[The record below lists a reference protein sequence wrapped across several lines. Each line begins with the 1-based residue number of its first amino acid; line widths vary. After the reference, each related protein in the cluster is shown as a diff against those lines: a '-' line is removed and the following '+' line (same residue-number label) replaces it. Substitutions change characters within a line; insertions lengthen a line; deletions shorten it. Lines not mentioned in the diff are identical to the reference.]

1 MWCVSTMASALWPA
15 DPDPLAQARTL
26 LAEGRADAAIAIL
39 KPLAAPGRAG
49 LLARLELARALSAG
63 GQGNNAL
70 EVARETALLY
80 PSAAAAAL
88 GLGEAMLAAGLVAT
102 AIAEFQRALRIDPD
116 LHDTRAM
123 LGRAWLEAGEPEKA
137 LQAFTAIPEHSPELH
152 KLIEEAR
159 AMQTLPRSNPGYVRH
174 LFDQF
179 SSNYDSRMLG
189 ELGYAAPR
197 ILRELAA
204 MVMPQAKTLSVLD
217 LGCGTGLSGE
227 AFRDLAA
234 RLDGMDLS
242 PAMIEQARA
251 RGIYDVLRVGD
262 FESAI
267 PHAAEYDLA
276 IAADTLVYFGDL
288 SAVVGSVFNA
298 LKSGGA
304 FLFTVEKREGEGYA
318 LGPKRRWLHSESY
331 LREQAG
337 KSGFAVAGMMECSP
351 RTEAGVAVQG
361 LAVALLKR

>member
-1 MWCVSTMASALWPA
+1 MANALWPA

-26 LAEGRADAAIAIL
+26 LAEGRPQDAVAIL
-39 KPLAAPGRAG
+39 KPLAAAARAG
-49 LLARLELARALSAG
+49 LLARLELARALSAA
-63 GQGNNAL
+63 GQGGNAL
-70 EVARETALLY
+70 ELARETALLY

-116 LHDTRAM
+116 LNDARAM

-137 LQAFTAIPEHSPELH
+137 LQAFAAIPERSPELH
-152 KLIEEAR
+152 TLVEDAR
-159 AMQTLPRSNPGYVRH
+159 AMQTLPRSNAGYVRH

-179 SSNYDSRMLG
+179 SSTYDSRMLG
-189 ELGYAAPR
+189 ELAYAAPR
-197 ILRELAA
+197 ILREMAA
-204 MVMPQAKTLSVLD
+204 MVLAPANTLSVLD
-217 LGCGTGLSGE
+217 LGCGTGLAGE
-227 AFRDLAA
+227 VFRDIAA
-234 RLDGMDLS
+234 RLDGVDLS
-242 PAMIEQARA
+242 PAMLEQARA
-251 RGIYDVLRVGD
+251 RGIYDALRVGD
-262 FESAI
+262 LESAI
-267 PHAAEYDLA
+267 PQAAEYDLA

-288 SAVVGSVFNA
+288 RGVFASVWKA

-318 LGPKRRWLHSESY
+318 LGPKRRWLHAQSY

-337 KSGFAVAGMMECSP
+337 KSGFEVAGVMECFP